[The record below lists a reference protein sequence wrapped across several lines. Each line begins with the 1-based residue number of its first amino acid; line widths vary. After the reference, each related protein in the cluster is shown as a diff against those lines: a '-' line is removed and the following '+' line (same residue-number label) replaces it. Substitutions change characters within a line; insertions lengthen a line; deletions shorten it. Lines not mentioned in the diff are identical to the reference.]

1 MAADITEQ
9 SRKHTWV
16 DVDLVMVPKVASKVN
31 VHNSGSTSEGI
42 DKVVLREL
50 TSPND
55 ATDAADGP
63 LVLVALVVVALVGQS
78 RDHVAPMSAASLFEV
93 PSRTVLEPAK
103 TK

>member
-1 MAADITEQ
+1 
-9 SRKHTWV
+9 
-16 DVDLVMVPKVASKVN
+16 MVPEVASKAN

-42 DKVVLREL
+42 DRVVLREL

-63 LVLVALVVVALVGQS
+63 LVALGQS
-78 RDHVAPMSAASLFEV
+78 RDHVAPMSAVSLFEV